1 MIATKKPFAIIPWD
15 HTAAAVKTVIKG
27 TEEIAQVS
35 LKRSFIFF
43 SIVVI
48 FKIINLIKYFIA

>member
-1 MIATKKPFAIIPWD
+1 MIATKKPFAIIPRD